1 MRKSERSRN
10 PFEDENIPDLS
21 DPEQEEDRSEDEN
34 EPDSGPAEE
43 ATPRG
48 APGAGARRGLLLIGI
63 PALIILASGAGVFLW
78 LHPSVNLPWEKPG
91 PGRRLP
97 GWESITGLDS
107 NFALQEQELAPFF
120 LPLPR
125 GGEKTIARLCLS
137 VVWDK
142 RASMRFQ
149 EVRTEARDMIFRR
162 VSELAAESEDISE
175 DDVRV
180 CSAARRALQEVVR
193 PDELQV
199 LVKGVVLL

>member
-1 MRKSERSRN
+1 MRKSERSRD
-10 PFEDENIPDLS
+10 PFEDETIPDLS
-21 DPEQEEDRSEDEN
+21 DPEQEEDRSEGEDG
-34 EPDSGPAEE
+34 PDSGPAEE

-48 APGAGARRGLLLIGI
+48 APDAGTRRRLLLIGI
-63 PALIILASGAGVFLW
+63 PALIILASGAGLFLW
-78 LHPSVNLPWEKPG
+78 LHPSVERPWGKPG
-91 PGRRLP
+91 SGRGLP
-97 GWESITGLDS
+97 GWGLITGLGS

-125 GGEKTIARLCLS
+125 GGEKKLAMLYLS

-162 VSELAAESEDISE
+162 LSELAAENEDISE
-175 DDVRV
+175 ADARI

-193 PDELQV
+193 PNELQV